1 MVGRR
6 IDLAALQPVTSEKLR
21 QTYIEKGEAGHTHA
35 HILTHAHTCTH
46 LHTQTHKHTI
56 VSLLH
61 FGCDMCND

>member
-21 QTYIEKGEAGHTHA
+21 QTYIEKGEAGHTHM
-35 HILTHAHTCTH
+35 HTH
-46 LHTQTHKHTI
+46 LHTI

>member
-21 QTYIEKGEAGHTHA
+21 QTYIEKGESGHTHMHTYLHTHTHA
-35 HILTHAHTCTH
+35 HTY
-46 LHTQTHKHTI
+46 THKHTI
-56 VSLLH
+56 ISLLH